1 MFVLVNELVQE
12 QREVGCADELFV
24 SRRHIGIADT
34 GSWIASSQRPI
45 AVRALRLKDYFTAPV
60 RGAFEHL
67 VGLPAFVEPE
77 HFTNLSL

>member
-1 MFVLVNELVQE
+1 MSF
-12 QREVGCADELFV
+12 LFLGQYRH
-24 SRRHIGIADT
+24 SRAE
-34 GSWIASSQRPI
+34 SWIASSQRPI